1 MIVISPAKNLNTNLE
16 SLDHKSSSPKLN
28 LKTKKLI
35 KLLKELNLIEV
46 KSLMKVS
53 DSLANLNFKRI
64 EEFDKSQNLH
74 KPAAFL
80 FSGDTFNGLSIRS
93 FDGNLINKAQKT
105 LRILS
110 GLYGILKPLD
120 LIQPY
125 RLEMGTKINFKLG
138 CSLPEY
144 WANEVTESLNED
156 IKKTKSK
163 FLFNLSSFEYFSSIH
178 SKKILAETINFDFKK
193 IKNQNPVSIG
203 MAIKKLRG
211 SMARFIISRNITKIN
226 ELQDFKDESFK
237 FDSFDKSTKTLLF
250 LKK

>member
-16 SLDHKSSSPKLN
+16 SLDHKTSTPTLK
-28 LKTKKLI
+28 LKTNKLI
-35 KLLKELNLIEV
+35 KILKELNLIEV

-64 EEFDKSQNLH
+64 EEFDKNQNLY

-93 FDGNLINKAQKT
+93 FDNNLLNNAQKT

-110 GLYGILKPLD
+110 GLYGVLKPLD

-125 RLEMGTKINFKLG
+125 RLEMGSKINFKLG
-138 CSLPEY
+138 CTLPQY
-144 WANEVTESLNED
+144 WTNEVTDSLNED
-156 IKKTKSK
+156 IKKTKSN
-163 FLFNLSSFEYFSSIH
+163 FLYNLSSLEYFSSIN
-178 SKKILAETINFDFKK
+178 SKKILAEIINFDFKK
-193 IKNQNPVSIG
+193 LKNHNLVNIG

-211 SMARFIISRNITKIN
+211 SMARFIISKNITKIN
-226 ELQDFKDESFK
+226 ELKGFKDDSFK
-237 FDSFDKSTKTLLF
+237 FDSFDKSTKTMLF
-250 LKK
+250 VKK